1 MFRSTLLTLAFLTT
15 GVTAAAAAC
24 PAELPGNTP
33 EAIRANGERIV
44 CLQNEL
50 AAATRQREF
59 ELQLDAM
66 ERTQH
71 DMLIQQRLDAM
82 VRIPVYTPPV
92 IPNP

>member
-1 MFRSTLLTLAFLTT
+1 MLRPALLTLAILTA
-15 GVTAAAAAC
+15 GITAAAAAC
-24 PAELPGNTP
+24 PPEVPGNTP

-59 ELQLDAM
+59 ELQLDAL
-66 ERTQH
+66 ERTQQ
-71 DMLIQQRLDAM
+71 DLLIRQRIEALS
-82 VRIPVYTPPV
+82 RIPVYTPPV

>member
-1 MFRSTLLTLAFLTT
+1 MLRPALLTVAFLTA
-15 GVTAAAAAC
+15 GITAAAAAC
-24 PAELPGNTP
+24 PPEVPGNTA

-59 ELQLDAM
+59 ALQLDAL
-66 ERTQH
+66 ERTQQN
-71 DMLIQQRLDAM
+71 MLIQQRIDAM
-82 VRIPVYTPPV
+82 ARIPIYTPPV